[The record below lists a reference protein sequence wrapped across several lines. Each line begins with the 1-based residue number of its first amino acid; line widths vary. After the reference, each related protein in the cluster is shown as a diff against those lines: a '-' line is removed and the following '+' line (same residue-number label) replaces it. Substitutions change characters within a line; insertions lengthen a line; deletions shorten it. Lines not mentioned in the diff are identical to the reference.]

1 MMAATPQKSAVSSQ
15 SESGSS
21 VYLMFAVGMIASR
34 CLAVLQGGLAVVA
47 AAVGGVVGIIGG
59 TAGAVDG
66 LIGGRLLLLDWCQ
79 WRRLVGT
86 LMFVMCGN
94 GLN

>member
-1 MMAATPQKSAVSSQ
+1 M
-15 SESGSS
+15 
-21 VYLMFAVGMIASR
+21 ASR

-66 LIGGRLLLLDWCQ
+66 LIGGRSLLLDRCQ